1 MQRPKRKVQRP
12 NGEQSPRN
20 QSRETKTSPLQW
32 GQCAGAVPLQV
43 PTRVRTPR
51 LTAHVKAY
59 SSLDTA
65 ECRPLHSLPLRAR
78 HTYTPRHTLLTH
90 FLHTSRPPSCLAR
103 SVQALGTLAYSLAC
117 SLLLSCSRTRD
128 PFSNSN
134 GSQLHHGEFSR
145 LWGGDRPAP
154 RATWC
159 HWGLHWRRWKE
170 VEYTPAEQAVVL
182 VAHIVVERRPSSA
195 QGEIDTVVR
204 AVKVVIARK

>member
-1 MQRPKRKVQRP
+1 MQVATQRP
-12 NGEQSPRN
+12 NGSKVPKN
-20 QSRETKTSPLQW
+20 QSRENENEP
-32 GQCAGAVPLQV
+32 AAVGPVRKCRAAARQV

-51 LTAHVKAY
+51 LTAHVKAT

-65 ECRPLHSLPLRAR
+65 ECRPLHFLPSRTTHI
-78 HTYTPRHTLLTH
+78 HTTH

-134 GSQLHHGEFSR
+134 DSQLHHGEFSR